1 VTSGRPGPEPSAAG
15 RTGTAL
21 DTGSAATAEPAR
33 PRAARWLDRLRSVE
47 VLVAVV
53 AVAILLR
60 GVLVELVDGPQAST
74 FVTVF
79 VSVVVAGLPFVVLG
93 SLVAAAIAAFVPPAL
108 VSGPPGLAG
117 LDRLLAPASG
127 ESRGS
132 AVRAAVTFLL
142 LSPAANPVVIAAT
155 AVAFPG
161 EPLMVLAR
169 LVAGLVTTT
178 AMAGLWRLL
187 APRLSSSPPRAL
199 DPDPAGA
206 ERGWPM
212 FWERCRSDVIR
223 AGGVLVLGALAVA
236 VLTAW
241 LPAAWLGAVAGSGL
255 FAIVA
260 LALLAVLLS
269 MRAGS
274 DAFVAAALSPF
285 PATAQLAFL
294 VVGPA
299 VNLRLFTQQVAR
311 PGPRFAVRFAPTS
324 LVVGILVALALGWV
338 VF

>member
-1 VTSGRPGPEPSAAG
+1 LFGSSLEADPDATGEPGR
-15 RTGTAL
+15 R
-21 DTGSAATAEPAR
+21 
-33 PRAARWLDRLRSVE
+33 RAARWLDRLRSVE
-47 VLVAVV
+47 LLAAVV

-60 GVLVELVDGPQAST
+60 GPLVDLVDGPQASA

-93 SLVAAAIAAFVPPAL
+93 SLVVAAIAAFVPPPL

-117 LDRLLAPASG
+117 LDRLLAPATE
-127 ESRGS
+127 ESRRG
-132 AVRAAVTFLL
+132 AVLAAVTFLL

-161 EPLMVLAR
+161 RPLMVLAR
-169 LVAGLVTTT
+169 IVAGLVTAA

-187 APRLSSSPPRAL
+187 ARRVAPPPAPE
-199 DPDPAGA
+199 PDDAGV

-212 FWERCRSDVIR
+212 FWERSRSEVIR

-241 LPAAWLGAVAGSGL
+241 LPPGWLAAVAGSGL

-269 MRAGS
+269 MRAGP

-285 PATAQLAFL
+285 PATAQLALL
-294 VVGPA
+294 VVGPV
-299 VNLRLFTQQVAR
+299 VNLRLFSRQVAW
-311 PGPRFAVRFAPTS
+311 PGPRFAVRFAPTTL
-324 LVVGILVALALGWV
+324 LVGLLVALLLGWV